1 MRGLAILLGFTILG
15 NAIQKLLSLPLSGNV
30 IGLML
35 LVVSLFAGWVKLAWI
50 EDTAQFLLK
59 HMMIF
64 FAPVIV
70 GTIVFFGTI
79 GAEWLLVTVAL
90 AGATLIV
97 LIVTSGITAR
107 LATRKKERSNE

>member
-1 MRGLAILLGFTILG
+1 MRGFAILLGATMLG

-30 IGLML
+30 IALML
-35 LVVSLFAGWVKLAWI
+35 LVVSLFAGWIKLAWI

-70 GTIVFFGTI
+70 GTMVFFGAI
-79 GAEWLLVTVAL
+79 GAEWLTVAVAL
-90 AGATLIV
+90 LGATLIV
-97 LIVTSGITAR
+97 LIVTGGLSTWQAG
-107 LATRKKERSNE
+107 RKKEHSNE